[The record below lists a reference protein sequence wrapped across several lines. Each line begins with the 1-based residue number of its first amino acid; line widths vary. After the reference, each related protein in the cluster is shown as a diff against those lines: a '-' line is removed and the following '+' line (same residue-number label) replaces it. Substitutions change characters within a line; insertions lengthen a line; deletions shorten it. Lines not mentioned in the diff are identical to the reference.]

1 MKPTIL
7 ISKCLGF
14 DACRYDGQKIP
25 NGIVDM
31 LKEYV
36 EFIPICPEMG
46 IGLSTPR
53 KPLSLILNNLIE
65 RDSEKD
71 FTKKMNDFSIS
82 FLSKIDDLDGAL
94 FMSRSPSCSIYSAKI
109 HEPNIERHTNGAG
122 LFAKKVKE
130 KFPNIPMEEKGRI
143 NNYDIRENFL
153 TKVFLL
159 KNFKERVSLE
169 DFHKKNKFLLM
180 SFSREIMKELGQIN
194 SKNNNEAYK
203 QKLYELLKK
212 DQTINLITDA
222 LIHIYGFFKD
232 KINQK
237 EKEFF
242 SKIIKEYQKEKAPKS
257 EILTLLKDW
266 AIRFND
272 EYILNQTI
280 FNPYPE
286 ELNIITDSGKGRD
299 L

>member
-14 DACRYDGQKIP
+14 AACRYDGQKIP
-25 NGIVDM
+25 NSIVDS
-31 LKEYV
+31 LKNYV
-36 EFIPICPEMG
+36 NFITVCPEMG
-46 IGLSTPR
+46 MGLPTPR

-65 RDSEKD
+65 RSSERD

-82 FLSKIDDLDGAL
+82 FLSKINDLDGAL
-94 FMSRSPSCSIYSAKI
+94 FMARSPSCSIYSAKI
-109 HEPNIERHTNGAG
+109 HESDIERHTNGAG

-143 NNYDIRENFL
+143 NNYNIRENFL
-153 TKVFLL
+153 TKVFML

-180 SFSREIMKELGQIN
+180 SFSREIMKELGRLA
-194 SKNNNEAYK
+194 SKNEEKEYEKELYK
-203 QKLYELLKK
+203 IIKK
-212 DQTINLITDA
+212 EQTINLMTDV
-222 LIHIYGFFKD
+222 LIHIYGFFKN
-232 KINQK
+232 KISNE

-242 SKIIKEYQKEKAPKS
+242 SNIIKEYREERAPKS

-266 AIRFND
+266 AIRFKD

-280 FNPYPE
+280 FMPYPE